1 MEMYAEKTR
10 KKEKKPTL
18 AGRVS
23 THKRYLA
30 EGRLEKNRAQRAAK
44 QQKRLAEQA
53 CKVLKAARGTAK
65 ALRWAEMRATEELL
79 IQKNIERVLASLERV
94 LANPNRTS

>member
-1 MEMYAEKTR
+1 MEMDAEKTR

-30 EGRLEKNRAQRAAK
+30 EGRLEKNSARRAVK
-44 QQKRLAEQA
+44 HQKRLAEQA
-53 CKVLKAARGTAK
+53 CKVLKVPRGTAR
-65 ALRWAEMRATEELL
+65 ALRRAEMPRKPTAAGEHALTRP
-79 IQKNIERVLASLERV
+79 NHAS
-94 LANPNRTS
+94 